1 MVKIWKVVLQVVMAV
16 FVAGMCTVGSSAEA
30 AESKLDTIVERGYIM
45 VGTTGDYKPMSY
57 LDKNTGNYEGFDVEA
72 AEMLAQSLGVKVQ
85 WVLTTWKTLTADT
98 LAGKFDVAMCGITR
112 TFAREKTMAMS
123 KGYLV
128 FGKTIL
134 CRKAD
139 AKKFNSLVDLDK
151 KTVKVMVNPGGTNEK
166 FAVANL
172 PNCTL
177 LVHAQNAEIPGLIA
191 AGKADVMITETMEA
205 RRYVRDDKTLAAP
218 LIDKPFTK
226 NNFGILLKQGDQIF
240 LNYINMF
247 MEEKTFDG
255 TFDKLEIKYIK

>member
-1 MVKIWKVVLQVVMAV
+1 MVKLWKIVLQVVMV
-16 FVAGMCTVGSSAEA
+16 LLVVGVCTVGVRAEA

-57 LDKNTGNYEGFDVEA
+57 FNKKTEKYEGFDVEA

-85 WVLTTWKTLTADT
+85 WVPTTWKTLTADT

-139 AKKFNSLVDLDK
+139 AKKYNSLADLDK

-166 FAVANL
+166 FAKANL
-172 PNCTL
+172 SQCTL
-177 LVHAQNAEIPGLIA
+177 IIHTQNAEIPGLIA

-205 RRYVRDDKTLAAP
+205 RRYVRDNNKLAAP
-218 LIDKPFTK
+218 LIEKPFTK
-226 NNFGILLKQGDQIF
+226 NDFGILLQRGDQIF

-255 TFDKLEIKYIK
+255 TFDKLEVKYIK

>member
-1 MVKIWKVVLQVVMAV
+1 MVKILKSVLRVCMALLVV
-16 FVAGMCTVGSSAEA
+16 GICTVGSSAEA
-30 AESKLDTIVERGYIM
+30 AESRLDTIIARGYIM

-57 LDKNTGNYEGFDVEA
+57 LNKTTGKYEGFDAEV
-72 AEMLAQSLGVKVQ
+72 AEMLAQSLGVKVK
-85 WVLTTWKTLTADT
+85 WVPTTWKTLTADT
-98 LAGKFDVAMCGITR
+98 LAGKFDIAMCGITR
-112 TFAREKTMAMS
+112 TFAREKIMAMS

-139 AKKFNSLVDLDK
+139 AKKFNSIADLDK

-166 FAVANL
+166 FAKSNL
-172 PNCTL
+172 PHCTL
-177 LVHAQNAEIPGLIA
+177 LVHPQNAEIPGLIA

-205 RRYVRDDKTLAAP
+205 RRYIRDNNKLAAP
-218 LIDKPFTK
+218 LIDRPFTK
-226 NNFGILLKQGDQIF
+226 NDFGILLQRGDQIF

-255 TFDKLEIKYIK
+255 AFDKLEAKYIK